1 MISLNQYKQHLS
13 NSGKNLA
20 QVRRNQTDAVLN
32 HTWTADPTYKRVYIL
47 TPDGW
52 KWEDAKY
59 QFHFAQTVSKDD
71 VDYYLQFRPGV
82 HYPIGTYV
90 IVPDDTSPDLNLS
103 VEELAHPFKQP
114 VKNRTQWWL
123 IVDRDNQNAYPRY
136 NILKC
141 NWEFK
146 WVHNQKVE
154 SVFAVVRSA
163 NSYTSRIILLV
174 TIM

>member
-1 MISLNQYKQHLS
+1 MINLNQYKQHLS

-32 HTWTADPTYKRVYIL
+32 QTWTADPTYRRVYIL
-47 TPDGW
+47 TPNGW

-90 IVPDDTSPDLNLS
+90 IVPDDTSPDINLT

-114 VKNRTQWWL
+114 LIRRTQWWL
-123 IVDRDNQNAYPRY
+123 IVDRDHQNAYVRY
-136 NILKC
+136 NILRC

-146 WVHNQKVE
+146 WIHNQKLE
-154 SVFAVVRSA
+154 KIFAVVRSA
-163 NSYTSRIILLV
+163 NSYTSRKILLV
-174 TIM
+174 TFM